1 MPPGRPEWWQ
11 PGGRP
16 ESAVA
21 CRCPR
26 ASGGAPPGPAAW
38 RSSLAFGGVSRNQSA
53 NRAFRGDVSCCR
65 FREIWVTVA
74 TIISPSPMLLSPGR
88 WRLSGRVFS
97 HTCHSQTPVDGRK
110 WCVNRTCSRGC
121 VWVLPSCSLA
131 AGWSPKVSRGGRGRS
146 LVLPPARALGFR
158 RFCPPACL
166 SAAAQN
172 PGCARW
178 LSARHPALTPRPTP
192 RTRRPSRVGAAS
204 SVPRAPASPREPPR
218 PGARGGEPPAK
229 GPRAH
234 VSALPPAR
242 GRCCTV
248 FLIL

>member
-1 MPPGRPEWWQ
+1 MLSFPRDLGYSRNDHISFASAPVTWALATFWTCVLSHLSQSNPRGREEMVCKSHVQPRLRVGSALWQ
-11 PGGRP
+11 RAGPRKSAEGG
-16 ESAVA
+16 
-21 CRCPR
+21 
-26 ASGGAPPGPAAW
+26 GGARWFCLQPAPW
-38 RSSLAFGGVSRNQSA
+38 VSGDSA
-53 NRAFRGDVSCCR
+53 
-65 FREIWVTVA
+65 
-74 TIISPSPMLLSPGR
+74 LL
-88 WRLSGRVFS
+88 
-97 HTCHSQTPVDGRK
+97 PV
-110 WCVNRTCSRGC
+110 
-121 VWVLPSCSLA
+121 
-131 AGWSPKVSRGGRGRS
+131 
-146 LVLPPARALGFR
+146 
-158 RFCPPACL
+158 

-204 SVPRAPASPREPPR
+204 SVPRAPATPREPPR